1 MVTIFYTI
9 MLAFS
14 LVLSIA
20 YIFLWRKHFDVHI
33 TLVYALIPVANLGY
47 LLYSKAESYEAA
59 LMAQKIIYIGGCYL
73 LLIIMLIVFSLCHI
87 KLHSLVKVGFM
98 TLSTLVY
105 ISVLSIGNSEVFY
118 KKPII
123 FYTVNGIPNLDKK
136 YGFMHTVFTTMV
148 IGYFALGLIAIIYS
162 LIKKNQVS
170 RRNIYFLFISE
181 AVSIFAYFLGKVIN
195 SNVDLVPL
203 SYVCAQLMYLL
214 IINRISLYDVTD
226 AAIDSMVQE
235 GDKGFVSVDFKY
247 RYLGSNHTAREIIP
261 SLKDLTVD
269 KSIKNNAAVKDTL
282 IRWLDVFRSDNS
294 RSQFYYEKDD
304 KIYLISISFLFD
316 GHKNRGYHLFITDD
330 TQNQQYIKLIDTF
343 NDELI
348 HEVQEKTAQILE
360 MHDKMIL
367 AMATLVESRDNSTG
381 GHIKRT
387 STAVRILTDEMKKDH
402 FMGLTDQFY
411 RNVTKAAP
419 MHDLGKIAVD
429 DAILRKPG
437 KLTDEE
443 YAVMKSHAAEGAK
456 IVHEI
461 LKDTEDNDFHLIAE
475 NVAHYHHERYDGSGY
490 PDGLKGD
497 NIPIEAR
504 ITAIADVYDVL
515 VSKRVYKEKV
525 SFSEASQIILN
536 GMGTQFDKR
545 LEPYF
550 VKARPKLEE
559 YYSSIEC

>member
-1 MVTIFYTI
+1 

-105 ISVLSIGNSEVFY
+105 ISVLSIGNSEIFY

-136 YGFMHTVFTTMV
+136 YGFMHAVFTTMV

-181 AVSIFAYFLGKVIN
+181 AVSIFAYFLGKITN

-269 KSIKNNAAVKDTL
+269 KSIKNNSTVKDTL
-282 IRWLDVFRSDNS
+282 IRWLDVFISDNS

>member
-1 MVTIFYTI
+1 

-105 ISVLSIGNSEVFY
+105 ISVLSIGNSEIFY

-181 AVSIFAYFLGKVIN
+181 AVSIFAYFLGKITN

-269 KSIKNNAAVKDTL
+269 KSIKNNSTVKDTL

>member
-105 ISVLSIGNSEVFY
+105 ISVLSIGNSEIFY

-136 YGFMHTVFTTMV
+136 YGFMHAVFTTMV

-181 AVSIFAYFLGKVIN
+181 AVSIFAYFLGKITN

-269 KSIKNNAAVKDTL
+269 KSIKNNSTVKDTL
-282 IRWLDVFRSDNS
+282 IRWLDVFISDNS

>member
-1 MVTIFYTI
+1 

-105 ISVLSIGNSEVFY
+105 ISVLSIGNSEIFY

-181 AVSIFAYFLGKVIN
+181 AVSIFAYFLGKITN

-269 KSIKNNAAVKDTL
+269 KSIKNNATVKDTL

-429 DAILRKPG
+429 DAILRKPV